1 MSLSIIIILVIVVI
15 VLTVQLKKLRQEHEL
30 ITKSAHH
37 TRDKYHD
44 DLSEIQRQQ
53 QLLIDVLG
61 EAFFIVNS
69 ELEVQ
74 MANAR
79 ASQILRNQPLVG
91 RSLQD
96 FLINKK
102 LLQTLEH
109 MVHEGKPS
117 QQRIIFPSKSTAL
130 TSVEIDGETAWL
142 VQTAPLPSSADSART
157 CIILRDITTEHRS
170 DQIRTDFVT
179 NASHELRTPLTII
192 NGYIENLIESDLLE
206 CPETARKFL
215 TIMRKHGS
223 RLARLIDDML
233 MISRLESG
241 ESITLNPEPFDFKE
255 CLDDVIERLELPI
268 RTSNANIIRQLP
280 EGAIELD
287 ADRFYWTQVL
297 FNLIENAI
305 KQNPN
310 RELEIT
316 VSVKLIDDNRLRVRV
331 CDNGIGIPSSHLP
344 FIFKR
349 FYRVDKHHTQS
360 DIRGT
365 GLGLSIVK
373 RALEAHNASIHATS
387 TPGEST
393 CFTIETPLHYHG
405 RHTLAADSPRNLDIT
420 DPA

>member
-1 MSLSIIIILVIVVI
+1 MPLSIIIILIVVVI
-15 VLTVQLKKLRQEHEL
+15 ILSVRLKTLRREYELTM
-30 ITKSAHH
+30 ISAHH
-37 TRDKYHD
+37 TRDKYHSQ
-44 DLSEIQRQQ
+44 LSEVNRQQ

-61 EAFFIVNS
+61 EAFFIVND
-69 ELEVQ
+69 ELEVL

-91 RSLQD
+91 RTLQD
-96 FLINKK
+96 ILINKK
-102 LLQTLEH
+102 LLQSLDH
-109 MVHEGKPS
+109 MVRDKKPS
-117 QQRIIFPSKSTAL
+117 QQRIVFPPKSTVL
-130 TSVEIDGETAWL
+130 GSSELDGETAWL
-142 VQTAPLPSSADSART
+142 IQTAPLPSLSDHPPT
-157 CIILRDITTEHRS
+157 CIILRDITTEYRS

-192 NGYIENLIESDLLE
+192 NGYLENLLESDLVE
-206 CPETARKFL
+206 SPETTKKFL
-215 TIMRKHGS
+215 AIMRKHGA

-255 CLDDVIERLELPI
+255 CLEDVIERLELPI
-268 RTSNANIIRQLP
+268 RTNNTSIIRKLP
-280 EGAIELD
+280 EHAVELD
-287 ADRFYWTQVL
+287 GDRFYWTQVL

-316 VSVKLIDDNRLRVRV
+316 VSAKMIDEHRLRVRI

-373 RALEAHNASIHATS
+373 RALEAHGATIQATS

-393 CFTIETPLHYHG
+393 CFTIETPLIPPISTADHG
-405 RHTLAADSPRNLDIT
+405 A
-420 DPA
+420 